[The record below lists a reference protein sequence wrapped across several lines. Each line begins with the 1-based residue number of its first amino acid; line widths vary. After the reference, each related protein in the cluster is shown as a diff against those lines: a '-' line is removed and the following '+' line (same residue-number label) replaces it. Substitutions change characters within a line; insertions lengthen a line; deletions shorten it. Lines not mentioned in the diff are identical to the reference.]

1 MAPLLRNVCVLLAL
15 ALAACGCGRPVGG
28 DGDPPA
34 TDPTP
39 TGSTSAGPTSGG
51 PEVGP
56 APDPDAPAMA
66 RIGCA
71 DGRTRV
77 LTPTVAAQP
86 DGVHLRVDNSS
97 SDRTLYL
104 RRGGEIVMVNRA
116 PAGTSEAVATEPP
129 GSWELACVVPTADPE
144 ERRGWIRLEVTD
156 PLGLW
161 VPADPDCEQP
171 LRTDINYLVEP
182 EGRPGDPV
190 DLAAEDLAHTFPEWS
205 PADTFEPAGYP
216 QAVPRLVRVVRGGT
230 VIAVAE
236 YLRGS
241 TGGWYLNSFAHC

>member
-1 MAPLLRNVCVLLAL
+1 
-15 ALAACGCGRPVGG
+15 
-28 DGDPPA
+28 
-34 TDPTP
+34 
-39 TGSTSAGPTSGG
+39 
-51 PEVGP
+51 
-56 APDPDAPAMA
+56 
-66 RIGCA
+66 
-71 DGRTRV
+71 
-77 LTPTVAAQP
+77 
-86 DGVHLRVDNSS
+86 
-97 SDRTLYL
+97 TLYL

-182 EGRPGDPV
+182 EGPPGGPV
-190 DLAAEDLAHTFPEWS
+190 DLAAEDLARTLPVWS

-230 VIAVAE
+230 VIAAAA
-236 YLRGS
+236 YLRGC